1 MIIDNLV
8 SFVPLGAPL
17 SLVAGAATS
26 IPSNVYDLL
35 GLGVGVS
42 PGTQSGGSGGQI
54 WGNTTVFGQADAMG
68 VGNQRP
74 ELNVT
79 IGTALA
85 GAVGLTLNCA
95 LQCAVDQGAAGN
107 YQPGTWINI
116 GGQDGI
122 TLAQGAANTVIFRSP
137 WLPPFPA
144 NERPRFLRL
153 LFSPVS
159 SGGAVPSGAFTA
171 GTISSALVVMSRDD
185 YFVKYQPK
193 NYSVA

>member
-1 MIIDNLV
+1 MITDALLG
-8 SFVPLGAPL
+8 FVPLGAPL
-17 SLVAGAATS
+17 SLVGPANTAIASG
-26 IPSNVYDLL
+26 VYDFL
-35 GLGVGVS
+35 GLGAGVS

-85 GAVGLTLNCA
+85 GAAGLTLNCA
-95 LQCAVDQGAAGN
+95 LQCAIDSGSAGG
-107 YQPGTWINI
+107 YQPGAWINI

-185 YFVKYQPK
+185 YFAKYAAK
-193 NYSVA
+193 NFSVA